1 MYSGSEDAEA
11 ESHNLTAST
20 APVSG
25 ESELAAQ
32 KKLAHEPNA
41 AGKPEHPVSRN
52 AKKNKKR
59 KMLRAMAPTSTAS
72 TAPVTSESEDPAV
85 ANHDLRTA
93 NHDLNASTAPVSSEN
108 EDAQVV
114 SHDITASSAP
124 VSSESE
130 DAEAKSHKLIAS
142 IASTAP
148 VSSVNEDA
156 QVESDDDRRQLRQLR
171 ETHAKFVRGRGQILT
186 KFGPHNPVLS
196 DFDDFIKDIAD
207 EIAALM

>member
-1 MYSGSEDAEA
+1 M
-11 ESHNLTAST
+11 
-20 APVSG
+20 
-25 ESELAAQ
+25 
-32 KKLAHEPNA
+32 
-41 AGKPEHPVSRN
+41 
-52 AKKNKKR
+52 
-59 KMLRAMAPTSTAS
+59 
-72 TAPVTSESEDPAV
+72 TSESEDPAV

-156 QVESDDDRRQLRQLR
+156 QVEVFDRASVLRELR
-171 ETHAKFVRGRGQILT
+171 ETHAKFVRGRS
-186 KFGPHNPVLS
+186 KFLADLGPKDPCVS
-196 DFDDFIKDIAD
+196 DLDEIIKETAD
-207 EIAALM
+207 EIAALMQRNF